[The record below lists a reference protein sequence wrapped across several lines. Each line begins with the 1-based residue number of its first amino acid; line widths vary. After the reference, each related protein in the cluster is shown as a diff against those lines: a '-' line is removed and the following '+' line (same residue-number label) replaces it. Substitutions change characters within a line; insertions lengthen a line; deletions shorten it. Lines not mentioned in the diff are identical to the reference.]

1 MKLTTE
7 TLIEKRQQDLI
18 VKYTFTEKAEVLMLY
33 NNMDLNIREAFL
45 DCVSA
50 MACKESKKHS

>member
-7 TLIEKRQQDLI
+7 ALIEKRKQDLI
-18 VKYTFTEKAEVLMLY
+18 VKYTLSKEAEVLMLY

-45 DCVSA
+45 DCVHV

>member
-7 TLIEKRQQDLI
+7 ALIEKRKQDLI
-18 VKYTFTEKAEVLMLY
+18 VKYTLSKEAEVLMLY

-45 DCVSA
+45 DCVRA